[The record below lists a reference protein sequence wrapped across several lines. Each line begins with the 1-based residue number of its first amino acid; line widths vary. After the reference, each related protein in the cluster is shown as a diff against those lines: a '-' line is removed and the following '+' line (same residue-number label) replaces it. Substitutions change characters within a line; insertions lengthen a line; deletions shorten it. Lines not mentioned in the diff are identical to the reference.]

1 MAHIRYVTVS
11 NVATSTRS
19 MRALIATLVVG
30 VFAPILDTTMLTIAV
45 HTLVLDLRADIA
57 TIQWVST
64 SYLLALVV
72 SIPLCGWLDA
82 RLGGRRLWV
91 AALVVFAV
99 GSALCAAS
107 WSPVSLIVFRT
118 LQGAAAGVLMTNMQT
133 IAVRAAG
140 GGSVARVTAAL
151 GVPIALGPL
160 IGPVVGG
167 ALLHWADWRWMFA
180 INVPLCLLAV
190 VAALRVLPDDAP
202 TSAVP
207 PLDRTGLALLAPGI
221 VLTFYGLAELA
232 ERGTSGVLLLFVVS
246 GAALIAAFGVHAARV
261 GDRALV
267 RVRLVRIPTVAAST
281 LASLAVGG
289 ALMGTMFLM
298 PLYWQTVR
306 GDGALATAL
315 LLAPQA
321 VGAFVPRFFVGGLVD
336 RFGPRPVAVS
346 AIALMAAATVPFA
359 FVTAGT
365 SPVVLALVLFARGLG
380 LGAVLVPILSSA
392 YTGLSRDQFP
402 HASMFT
408 RGAQQLG
415 GAIGVAAVA
424 VVLHAGL
431 AHGPAEA
438 ALHPAFWVMAAV
450 TVLGVVP
457 ALRLP
462 GRADRT
468 G

>member
-1 MAHIRYVTVS
+1 MTVS

>member
-1 MAHIRYVTVS
+1 
-11 NVATSTRS
+11 
-19 MRALIATLVVG
+19 MRALIATLVLG
-30 VFAPILDTTMLTIAV
+30 AFAPILDTTMLTIAV
-45 HTLVLDLRADIA
+45 HTLVVDLHTDVAS
-57 TIQWVST
+57 IQWVST
-64 SYLLALVV
+64 AYLLALVV
-72 SIPLCGWLDA
+72 TIPLCGWLDA
-82 RLGGRRLWV
+82 RLGGRRLWL
-91 AALVVFAV
+91 AALVVFAA
-99 GSALCAAS
+99 GSALCALS
-107 WSPVSLIVFRT
+107 WSPMSLIVFRT
-118 LQGAAAGVLMTNMQT
+118 VQGAAAGVLMTNMQT

-140 GGSVARVTAAL
+140 AGSVARVTAAL

-160 IGPVVGG
+160 IGPVLGG

-180 INVPLCLLAV
+180 INVPLCALAV

-202 TSAVP
+202 VRGDAVP

-232 ERGTSGVLLLFVVS
+232 GGGTSGVLLLVVA
-246 GAALIAAFGVHAARV
+246 GAVLIAAFGVHALRV

-267 RVRLVRIPTVAAST
+267 RVRLLRVPTVAAATSAG
-281 LASLAVGG
+281 LVVGG
-289 ALMGTMFLM
+289 ALMGTMFLL

-306 GDGALATAL
+306 GDGALTTAL
-315 LLAPQA
+315 LLMPQA
-321 VGAFVPRFFVGGLVD
+321 VGALAPRFFVGGLVD

-346 AIALMAAATVPFA
+346 ALALMAVATVPFA
-359 FVTAGT
+359 FVTAAT
-365 SPVVLALVLFARGLG
+365 NPVVLALVLFVRGLG

-424 VVLHAGL
+424 VVLQAGL
-431 AHGPAEA
+431 AHSSAES

-450 TVLGVVP
+450 TALGVVP

>member
-1 MAHIRYVTVS
+1 MTVS
-11 NVATSTRS
+11 NAATSTRS
-19 MRALIATLVVG
+19 MRALIATLVLG
-30 VFAPILDTTMLTIAV
+30 AFAPILDTTMLTIAV
-45 HTLVLDLRADIA
+45 HTLVIDLRTDIA

-72 SIPLCGWLDA
+72 TIPLCGWLDA

-107 WSPVSLIVFRT
+107 WSPLSLIVFRT

-180 INVPLCLLAV
+180 INVPLCVLAV

-202 TSAVP
+202 GGSVP

-232 ERGTSGVLLLFVVS
+232 EGRTSGVLLVVVAS
-246 GAALIAAFGVHAARV
+246 GAALIAAFGVHAGRI

-267 RVRLVRIPTVAAST
+267 RVRLLRVPTVAEST
-281 LASLAVGG
+281 LASLVAGG
-289 ALMGTMFLM
+289 ALMGTMFLL

-346 AIALMAAATVPFA
+346 ALALMAAATVPFA

-365 SPVVLALVLFARGLG
+365 NPVVLALVLFVRGLG
-380 LGAVLVPILSSA
+380 LGAVLVPILSAA

-431 AHGPAEA
+431 ADGPAEA

-450 TVLGVVP
+450 TALGVVP

>member
-1 MAHIRYVTVS
+1 
-11 NVATSTRS
+11 
-19 MRALIATLVVG
+19 MRALIATLVLG
-30 VFAPILDTTMLTIAV
+30 AFAPILDTTMLTIAV
-45 HTLVLDLRADIA
+45 HTLVIDLRTDVA

-64 SYLLALVV
+64 AYLLALVV

-82 RLGGRRLWV
+82 RLGGRRLWL
-91 AALVVFAV
+91 AALAVFAV
-99 GSALCAAS
+99 GSAMCAAS
-107 WSPVSLIVFRT
+107 WSPVSLIAFRT

-133 IAVRAAG
+133 IAVRAVG

-160 IGPVVGG
+160 IGPVLGG

-180 INVPLCLLAV
+180 INVPLCALAV
-190 VAALRVLPDDAP
+190 VAALRGLPDDAP
-202 TSAVP
+202 SSAGP
-207 PLDRTGLALLAPGI
+207 PLDRTGLTLLAPGI

-232 ERGTSGVLLLFVVS
+232 ERGTSGVLLLVVAA
-246 GAALIAAFGVHAARV
+246 GAALIAAFGVHALRV

-267 RVRLVRIPTVAAST
+267 RVRLLRIPTVAAST
-281 LASLAVGG
+281 LASLVVGG
-289 ALMGTMFLM
+289 ALMGTMFLL

-306 GDGALATAL
+306 GDDALTTAL

-346 AIALMAAATVPFA
+346 ALALMAVATVPFA

-365 SPVVLALVLFARGLG
+365 NPVVLAVVLFVRGLG

-392 YTGLSRDQFP
+392 YTGLARDQFP

-424 VVLHAGL
+424 VVLQAGL
-431 AHGPAEA
+431 VHGPADA

-450 TVLGVVP
+450 TALGVLP

>member
-1 MAHIRYVTVS
+1 M
-11 NVATSTRS
+11 ATSTRS

-232 ERGTSGVLLLFVVS
+232 ERGTSGVLLLFVAS

-289 ALMGTMFLM
+289 ALMGTMFLL

>member
-1 MAHIRYVTVS
+1 MTVS
-11 NVATSTRS
+11 NVREAASPT
-19 MRALIATLVVG
+19 RALVATLVLG
-30 VFAPILDTTMLTIAV
+30 AFAPILDTTMLTIAV
-45 HTLVLDLRADIA
+45 HALVVDLHTDVA

-64 SYLLALVV
+64 AYLLALVV

-82 RLGGRRLWV
+82 RLGGRRAWL
-91 AALVVFAV
+91 AALVVFAA
-99 GSALCAAS
+99 GSVLCAVS
-107 WSPVSLIVFRT
+107 WSPASLVAFRT

-160 IGPVVGG
+160 IGPVLGG

-180 INVPLCLLAV
+180 INVPLCAAAV

-202 TSAVP
+202 AEGSAP

-221 VLTFYGLAELA
+221 VLMFYGLAELA
-232 ERGTSGVLLLFVVS
+232 GTGASVGVLLAVGV
-246 GAALIAAFGVHAARV
+246 GAALIAAFAVHALRV
-261 GDRALV
+261 GDGALV
-267 RVRLVRIPTVAAST
+267 RVRLLRVPTVAAST
-281 LASLAVGG
+281 LAGLVAGG
-289 ALMGTMFLM
+289 ALMGTMFLL

-336 RFGPRPVAVS
+336 RFGPRSVAAAAFAV
-346 AIALMAAATVPFA
+346 MAVATVPFA

-365 SPVVLALVLFARGLG
+365 NPVVLAVVLFVRGVG

-415 GAIGVAAVA
+415 GAVGVAAVA
-424 VVLHAGL
+424 VILQAGL
-431 AHGPAEA
+431 AHAPAA
-438 ALHPAFWVMAAV
+438 TALHPAFWVMVVVTALGAV
-450 TVLGVVP
+450 L

-462 GRADRT
+462 GRAGRAA
-468 G
+468 